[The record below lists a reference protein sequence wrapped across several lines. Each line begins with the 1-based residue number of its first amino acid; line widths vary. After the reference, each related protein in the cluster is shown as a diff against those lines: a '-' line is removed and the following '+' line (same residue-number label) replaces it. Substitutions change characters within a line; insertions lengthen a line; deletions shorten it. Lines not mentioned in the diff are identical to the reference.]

1 MSIATLS
8 SAQFRRAA
16 EIKDTMAD
24 LERELNQLL
33 GGAVATKPVE
43 TVAKKRRT
51 MSAAGRKRVAAAQ
64 RARWAKLKTAKK

>member
-33 GGAVATKPVE
+33 GETVAAELVE

-64 RARWAKLKTAKK
+64 RAWWAKLKAAKK

>member
-33 GGAVATKPVE
+33 GETVAAELVE

-64 RARWAKLKTAKK
+64 RAWWAELKAAKK